1 MANIKISYL
10 EEQQLQALSEEELKG
25 VSGGEATDLMS
36 EAVSEMETIIDN
48 WEVRMRQIRVRRSF
62 FSRLLAAREKED

>member
-10 EEQQLQALSEEELKG
+10 EDQQLQVLSEEELKG

>member
-36 EAVSEMETIIDN
+36 EAVSEMEIIIDN